1 MTGTKDKTIHGIAK
15 TINQYDKLTLEQ
27 MQKLVGGYIEV
38 HYMPK
43 DKTNLVC
50 NEDGKMIG
58 LTHNTEATK
67 IMHNNYPH
75 LKGID
80 WMVGDVLI
88 LHGKARIKHR

>member
-27 MQKLVGGYIEV
+27 MQKLVGGWVEV

-50 NEDGKMIG
+50 NEDGKMMG
-58 LTHNTEATK
+58 LTLNTEATK
-67 IMHNNYPH
+67 IMHKNFPH

-80 WMVGDVLI
+80 WMVGDVLV
-88 LHGKARIKHR
+88 LHDKARIKHR